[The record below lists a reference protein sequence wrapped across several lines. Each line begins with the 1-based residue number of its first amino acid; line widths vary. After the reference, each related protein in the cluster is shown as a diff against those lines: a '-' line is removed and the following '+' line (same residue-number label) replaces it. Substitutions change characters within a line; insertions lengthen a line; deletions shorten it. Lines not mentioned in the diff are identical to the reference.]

1 MTELFEN
8 FEVNRASRAAV
19 LLKLIGAS
27 LVLHLTLVW
36 LVTYVPAFRDTL
48 NIAAL
53 IASTKWVE
61 KDYVGTEIGGD
72 VQVVQLNNEKFRY
85 PDGYFAL
92 EPQIDGKLSPQT
104 AAAADPFAP

>member
-8 FEVNRASRAAV
+8 FEVNRESRWRI
-19 LLKLIGAS
+19 LLRLIGAS
-27 LVLHLTLVW
+27 LVLHLAFVW

-53 IASTKWVE
+53 IASTKFVE
-61 KDYVGTEIGGD
+61 KDYVGTEIGGEAEI
-72 VQVVQLNNEKFRY
+72 VQLTNEKFRY

-92 EPQIDGKLSPQT
+92 EAQIEGRLPAQAP
-104 AAAADPFAP
+104 AATPAP